1 MNSAPQDLRDAAR
14 ALYDY
19 PKAKR
24 RGDRRIV
31 DAVES
36 AMEAQAAY
44 HNGKDRLRMIR
55 MKYFMQTHTLQ
66 GVALQ
71 CHYSLQTVKR
81 WNGELLSGV
90 SAALIRGDKKGPG
103 D

>member
-1 MNSAPQDLRDAAR
+1 MNPAPHDLRDAAR

-24 RGDRRIV
+24 KGDRRIV

-36 AMEAQAAY
+36 VMEAQAAY
-44 HNGKDRLRMIR
+44 YNGNDRLLMIR
-55 MKYFMQTHTLQ
+55 MKYFRRTHTLQ
-66 GVALQ
+66 GVAQ
-71 CHYSLQTVKR
+71 ATNYSLQTVKR
-81 WNGELLSGV
+81 WNGEILSGV

>member
-1 MNSAPQDLRDAAR
+1 MAELQDLRDAAR

-36 AMEAQAAY
+36 VMEAQAAY
-44 HNGKDRLRMIR
+44 HNGNDRLRMIQL
-55 MKYFMQTHTLQ
+55 KYFRQTHTLQ
-66 GVALQ
+66 GVAMQ
-71 CHYSLQTVKR
+71 TNYSLQTVKR
-81 WNGELLSGV
+81 WNGEILSGV
-90 SAALIRGDKKGPG
+90 SSALIRGDKEKGPG
-103 D
+103 G